1 MIPRSNEIYRHF
13 KGNLYR
19 IITIAIH
26 SETEEQMVV
35 YQGLYG
41 DFPTYC
47 RPLSMFVSE
56 VDHDKYP
63 EVTQK
68 YRFER
73 LDNPANS
80 DTNVMPAHNVK
91 LTEADNVCTQ
101 TEDAEDVSDVDPLI
115 LEFLDA
121 ETVLEKK
128 NILAALHH
136 RITDEMINTL
146 AIAMDIVIEEGDI
159 QERYRQL
166 KNCLDTIDR
175 YEIERK

>member
-1 MIPRSNEIYRHF
+1 MIPRSNEFYRHF
-13 KGNLYR
+13 KCNLYR
-19 IITIAIH
+19 IITIAVH

-56 VDHDKYP
+56 VDHNKYP

-80 DTNVMPAHNVK
+80 DMNVMPVRDVQ

-101 TEDAEDVSDVDPLI
+101 IEDAED
-115 LEFLDA
+115 
-121 ETVLEKK
+121 
-128 NILAALHH
+128 
-136 RITDEMINTL
+136 
-146 AIAMDIVIEEGDI
+146 EGDADLI
-159 QERYRQL
+159 PELGRSPGEGNGNPL
-166 KNCLDTIDR
+166 
-175 YEIERK
+175 

>member
-13 KGNLYR
+13 KGNLYK

-41 DFPTYC
+41 DYPVYC
-47 RPLSMFVSE
+47 RPLSMFMSE

-63 EVTQK
+63 EVTQRL
-68 YRFER
+68 RFEL
-73 LDNPANS
+73 LDNLVNA
-80 DTNVMPAHNVK
+80 DTCVTPMQNAELTKVK
-91 LTEADNVCTQ
+91 EVSEQVAEAEEVVDI
-101 TEDAEDVSDVDPLI
+101 DPLI

-121 ETVLEKK
+121 ETVLDKK

-146 AIAMDIVIEEGDI
+146 AIAMDVVIEEGETE
-159 QERYRQL
+159 ERYRQL
-166 KNCLDTIDR
+166 KACLDTIDR